1 MWSKACAKPHRRP
14 PEVASGAE
22 ELPPRRFGT
31 DADVRRI
38 GDGLIARTLPRA
50 DWTHEAHLAAIAVI
64 LLEHPGISPEADMPG
79 LISRYNVAV
88 GGVND
93 DTQGYHETM
102 TQFWI
107 GNARAFLDQHP
118 GGALVECVNRF
129 IASPEGRRGA
139 PLAYF
144 SRERLF
150 SVEARRYAVEP
161 DLMRFEWD
169 KTDAAPAPQ
178 L

>member
-1 MWSKACAKPHRRP
+1 MWNRACAKPHRRP

-22 ELPPRRFGT
+22 ELPPRLYGT

-38 GDGLIARTLPRA
+38 ADGLIARTLPRA

-64 LLEHPGISPEADMPG
+64 LIEHPGIDPEADMRG
-79 LISRYNVAV
+79 IISGYNLAV

-93 DTQGYHETM
+93 DTQGYHETL

-107 GNARAFLDQHP
+107 ANARAFLRRTAP
-118 GGALVECVNRF
+118 GPLVERVNRF
-129 IASPEGRRGA
+129 IAAPEGRRSA
-139 PLAYF
+139 PFAYF
-144 SRERLF
+144 SRDHLF
-150 SVEARRYAVEP
+150 SVDARRRAVEP
-161 DLMRFEWD
+161 DRMRFEWD
-169 KTDAAPAPQ
+169 SPDAAPAPQ